1 MPNHRRGTLAIK
13 KVDTDRTCLGEVAG
27 ELEMLQRNG
36 VDSDDEGNHDGS
48 EDEDEDD
55 SDDNDE

>member
-1 MPNHRRGTLAIK
+1 MAIK
-13 KVDTDRTCLGEVAG
+13 KVDTDTTCLGEVAG

-36 VDSDDEGNHDGS
+36 VDSDDEGNDEGGKD